1 MARPS
6 SLTDKQKQ
14 EILRLSLAG
23 ESPYVIAQRTGIPE
37 STVRRNVSAVS
48 TTIKSAA
55 NQIVS
60 GEEKI
65 AALPVPAQI
74 IATEYAASLRA
85 MRAELGKAAAIGA
98 KNAARMHALAALAL
112 DQASEDPGA
121 IDTESL
127 KVAAGVTKA
136 GNDAAAIALDLMRI
150 NKDSGQDDPPEDHK
164 PPAMIQLVGPGG

>member
-48 TTIKSAA
+48 STIKIAT

-85 MRAELGKAAAIGA
+85 MRAEIGKAAAIGA
-98 KNAARMHALAALAL
+98 RNATRLHSIATQAL
-112 DQASEDPGA
+112 DQATQDPDN
-121 IDTESL
+121 IDTEAL
-127 KVAAGVTKA
+127 KIAAGVTKA
-136 GNDAAAIALDLMRI
+136 GNDAAAIALDIMRI
-150 NKDSGQDDPPEDHK
+150 SKDAETNLDEST
-164 PPAMIQLVGPGG
+164 AMPVTIELAAPG